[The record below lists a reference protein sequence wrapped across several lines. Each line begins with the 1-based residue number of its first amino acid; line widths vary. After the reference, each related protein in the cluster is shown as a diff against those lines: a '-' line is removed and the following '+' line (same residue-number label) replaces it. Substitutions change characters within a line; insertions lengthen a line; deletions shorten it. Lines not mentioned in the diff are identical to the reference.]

1 VIDSTDPAGSAAGEG
16 REERLANN
24 EIVFRSVNE
33 RIQEM
38 ALTFGGDDY
47 EFVCECAA
55 RGCLERIVLT
65 RRQYEHVRGEG
76 TRFFVVP
83 GHENVEV
90 ELVAERYP
98 TYFVVEKDGHAGVIA
113 DLADPRDGD
122 S

>member
-1 VIDSTDPAGSAAGEG
+1 MIDPVEDAAGED

-38 ALTFGGDDY
+38 AVTFGGDDY
-47 EFVCECAA
+47 EFVCECSS
-55 RGCLERIVLT
+55 RGCLERVMLT
-65 RRQYEHVRGEG
+65 RRQYEHVRGGG

-83 GHENVEV
+83 GHENLEV
-90 ELVAERYP
+90 ELVAERHP
-98 TYFVVEKDGHAGVIA
+98 TYFVVEKDGHAGVVA
-113 DLADPRDGD
+113 DLADPRDAD